1 MRARISMICG
11 IAACVLFFA
20 GCAGKPGYSPPP
32 ERRAS
37 EQCPV
42 GETWICR
49 DRYPSR
55 LERENEVPM
64 ICYCDAVLRTR

>member
-1 MRARISMICG
+1 MKSHLKTLCSTI
-11 IAACVLFFA
+11 VLATFCSA
-20 GCAGKPGYSPPP
+20 GCASSGYSPPP
-32 ERRAS
+32 ERRAN

-55 LERENEVPM
+55 LEKQNEEPM
-64 ICYCDAVLRTR
+64 FCYCEHIQRVH

>member
-1 MRARISMICG
+1 MKPQLNTICC
-11 IAACVLFFA
+11 IAVLALLGA
-20 GCAGKPGYSPPP
+20 GCAGTAGYSPPP

-37 EQCPV
+37 EQCPT

-55 LERENEVPM
+55 LERENDIPK
-64 ICYCDAVLRTR
+64 ICYCENLHRVR